1 MKNILLP
8 TDFSDNSW
16 NAIRYAIQLFEN
28 DQCTFHLF
36 NAYTP
41 VVYDLTYVLLA
52 SPSQFGLRDP
62 IREASREHLSE
73 LEIRILEEFG
83 TNANHK
89 FETIAR
95 FDTLLSGIKDLIDE
109 RHIDLIVMGTK
120 GATGAKK
127 ILFGSNTVQV
137 FKEIKFPI
145 LAVPSNFEYVV
156 PQEILF
162 PTDLEVKFND
172 IQLHVLKEIAVLH
185 NAKINAMHVRTG
197 HGLSE
202 VQDQNKLMLQT
213 FFAKMNYEFHDVD
226 DMDIPIAINKF
237 QEEYTVNMLVM
248 INNKQSF
255 FENLFFKD
263 TINQIGFYLNIP
275 FLVIPSKQH

>member
-1 MKNILLP
+1 MNNILLP

-16 NAIRYAIQLFEN
+16 NAIGYAIKLFEN
-28 DQCTFHLF
+28 HQCTFHLF

-41 VVYDLTYVLLA
+41 VVYDLTFVLLA
-52 SPSQFGLRDP
+52 NPAQFGLRDS
-62 IREASREHLSE
+62 IRKASREHLSA
-73 LEIRILEEFG
+73 LKTRILDKFG
-83 TNANHK
+83 SNPNHK

-137 FKEIKFPI
+137 FKEIKSPI
-145 LAVPSNFEYVV
+145 IAIPSDFEYVK

-162 PTDLEVKFND
+162 PTDLEVNFND
-172 IQLHVLKEIAVLH
+172 KQLHVLKEIAVLH
-185 NAKINAMHVRTG
+185 KSKINAMHVRTG

-202 VQDQNKLMLQT
+202 IQDQNKLRLQT
-213 FFAKMNYEFHDVD
+213 LFGKMDYEFDDVD
-226 DMDIPIAINKF
+226 DMGIPEAIHKF
-237 QEEYTVNMLVM
+237 QEEQTVNMLAM

-275 FLVIPSKQH
+275 FLVIPSKQN

>member
-8 TDFSDNSW
+8 TDFSDNSL
-16 NAIRYAIQLFEN
+16 NAIRYAIQLFKN
-28 DQCTFHLF
+28 DDCTFHLF

-41 VVYDLTYVLLA
+41 VVYDLTYVLL
-52 SPSQFGLRDP
+52 SPAQFGLRDP
-62 IREASREHLSE
+62 IRAASQEGLDD
-73 LEIRILEEFG
+73 LIKQLLNEFG
-83 TNANHK
+83 SNPKHK

-95 FDTLLSGIKDLIDE
+95 FETLIAGIKELIVE
-109 RHIDLIVMGTK
+109 RNIDLVVMGTK

-137 FKEIKFPI
+137 FKEIKFPV
-145 LAVPSNFEYVV
+145 LAIPSNFDYVT

-162 PTDLEVKFND
+162 PSDLEVEFSMG
-172 IQLHVLKEIAVLH
+172 QLQVLKEIAKLH
-185 NAKINAMHVRTG
+185 TSKINALHVSTG

-202 VQDQNKLMLQT
+202 IQDRNKTLLPTLFKRM
-213 FFAKMNYEFHDVD
+213 AYEFHDVE
-226 DMDIPIAINKF
+226 DMEIPAAINRF
-237 QEEYTVNMLVM
+237 QEEHAVDMLVM

-255 FENLFFKD
+255 FENIFFKD

-275 FLVIPSKQH
+275 FLVIPSKQR

>member
-8 TDFSDNSW
+8 TDFSDNSL

-41 VVYDLTYVLLA
+41 VVYDLTYVLL
-52 SPSQFGLRDP
+52 SPAQFGLRDP
-62 IREASREHLSE
+62 IRAASQEGLDKLTTE
-73 LEIRILEEFG
+73 LKEEFG
-83 TNANHK
+83 TNPNHK

-95 FDTLLSGIKDLIDE
+95 FETLIAGIKELIVE
-109 RHIDLIVMGTK
+109 RNIDLVVMGTK

-137 FKEIKFPI
+137 FREIKFPV
-145 LAVPSNFEYVV
+145 LAIPSNFDYVV
-156 PQEILF
+156 PKEILF
-162 PTDLEVKFND
+162 PTDLEVQFSTAQLQVLKAIAKLHSSRINA
-172 IQLHVLKEIAVLH
+172 LHVS
-185 NAKINAMHVRTG
+185 TG
-197 HGLSE
+197 YGLSDE
-202 VQDQNKLMLQT
+202 QDRNKTMLPT
-213 FFAKMNYEFHDVD
+213 FFERMAYEFHDVE
-226 DMDIPIAINKF
+226 DMEIPAAINKF
-237 QEEYTVNMLVM
+237 QEEHDIDMLVM
-248 INNKQSF
+248 VNNKHSF

-275 FLVIPSKQH
+275 FLVIPSKQQ